1 MGIIFYSMN
10 YNLIKD
16 ILTLLESFEKINQND
31 SYSNDLDGFCH
42 WIITSKSPIDSK
54 ELEWENKIKGR
65 SIESV
70 ISTMLVHMGKY
81 AKNYSKSAIH
91 NSLFSTQDEFIYLIT
106 LNSFGDMTKTE
117 LIRRNKQEKPAGIQ
131 IINRLI
137 KCGWVTQKESQQDKR
152 SKILHLT
159 NEGRDYLAYKM
170 DDIRKASK
178 IVTADLTENEK
189 VELARLLLKMDKF
202 HQKVYNKNHSTENL
216 LKEAYED
223 YTVARNPN

>member
-1 MGIIFYSMN
+1 MN

-16 ILTLLESFEKINQND
+16 TLTLLESFEKINQSE
-31 SYSNDLDGFCH
+31 SYPNNIEGFCH
-42 WIITSKSPIDSK
+42 WIIDSK
-54 ELEWENKIKGR
+54 APLDSRELEWENKMKGR

-91 NSLFSTQDEFIYLIT
+91 NSQFSTQDEFIYLIT
-106 LNSFGDMTKTE
+106 LDAYGAMGKTE
-117 LIRRNKQEKPAGIQ
+117 LIRRNKQDKPTGIQ

-137 KCGWVTQKESQQDKR
+137 KCGWVRQKDSLQDKR
-152 SKILHLT
+152 SKILEIT
-159 NEGRDYLAYKM
+159 PEGKNYLESKM

-178 IVTADLTENEK
+178 IVTADLTEREK
-189 VELARLLLKMDKF
+189 AQLARILLKMDKF
-202 HQKVYNKNHSTENL
+202 HQKIYNKNHSPETL

-223 YTVARNPN
+223 YTIAKNKY